1 MWVESLDTQTIPIQ
15 ELCQISCN
23 PTSDKDT
30 LNSFRILAKRGW
42 SADRFSLR
50 DWHPGIENLI
60 VNSETMVFL
69 SLCDVALAIRIP
81 LNYNRI
87 VNII

>member
-1 MWVESLDTQTIPIQ
+1 M
-15 ELCQISCN
+15 
-23 PTSDKDT
+23 
-30 LNSFRILAKRGW
+30 RGW